1 MSRPRYSVAP
11 RWGSIKTG
19 GRHRWPRG
27 PAPPWP
33 ASPPTRAPGRPDR
46 PPAGFNA
53 TAMTP
58 QPPPLTLVTG
68 RSVRGRVRRSVAVP
82 FRGAGEA
89 GWPGAPAVGAVAAG
103 RDTAGAGKGA
113 VEGVFGGVAEGSGD
127 GADGVVGVAE
137 AHGGQVHAPAGQVG
151 GWGTADPGG
160 ETAGQG
166 GAGDAGGGGQGGD
179 GPVVAGL
186 GVQGGEGGPGDRVG
200 ERAEPGGRAGVRR
213 AGVEPGPQQLD
224 EQDVHDAVEDRGC
237 PRLGLAYFLG
247 EQPERGVQGGA
258 GPA

>member
-1 MSRPRYSVAP
+1 
-11 RWGSIKTG
+11 
-19 GRHRWPRG
+19 
-27 PAPPWP
+27 
-33 ASPPTRAPGRPDR
+33 
-46 PPAGFNA
+46 
-53 TAMTP
+53 
-58 QPPPLTLVTG
+58 
-68 RSVRGRVRRSVAVP
+68 
-82 FRGAGEA
+82 
-89 GWPGAPAVGAVAAG
+89 
-103 RDTAGAGKGA
+103 GAGKGA
-113 VEGVFGGVAEGSGD
+113 VEGVFGGVAERSGD

-137 AHGGQVHAPAGQVG
+137 ACGGQGEGPAGQVG
-151 GWGTADPGG
+151 GWGAADPGG

-258 GPA
+258 GPAGREGRDGMCSTSGSKVSSGTVVAGSCW